1 MKRRINILSL
11 LFIVVCQTVS
21 YAQQKDSLE
30 MQYNYIDSAP
40 QNADVYFKNEYLG
53 KTPLYFIWKDSIFP
67 GQLKVSAE
75 GYTDHIETIHNA
87 GLIKKFYSLVRIG
100 TKKKSDLV
108 IEDKN
113 LHFEEP
119 RKIFPIVI
127 SSLAAIGAGI
137 SAFHFKSLALENR
150 DVYEQ
155 SGDPGALDKKKK
167 YDIISGISLAVF
179 QLGMGA
185 LIYFLLLE

>member
-1 MKRRINILSL
+1 MKRKNKILL
-11 LFIVVCQTVS
+11 LVIAVIFHTVI

-30 MQYNYIDSAP
+30 LPYNYVDSAP
-40 QNADVYFKNEYLG
+40 QNADIYFNNEHLG
-53 KTPLYFIWKDSIFP
+53 KTPLFFVWKDSIFP

-75 GYTDHIETIHNA
+75 GYTTHIETIHSA
-87 GLIKKFYSLVRIG
+87 GLIKRFYNLVKLG
-100 TKKKSDLV
+100 SKKDNDLV
-108 IEDKN
+108 IDGKN
-113 LHFEEP
+113 PHFDEP

-127 SSLAAIGAGI
+127 SSLAAIGAGV

-150 DVYEQ
+150 DIHEQ

>member
-1 MKRRINILSL
+1 MKRKSNILLLVLSL
-11 LFIVVCQTVS
+11 VFQAVVF
-21 YAQQKDSLE
+21 AQQKDSLE
-30 MQYNYIDSAP
+30 VPYNYIDSSP
-40 QNADVYFKNEYLG
+40 QNADVYFNNEHLG
-53 KTPLYFIWKDSIFP
+53 RTPLFFTWKDSIFP
-67 GQLKVSAE
+67 GQLRVTAE
-75 GYTDHIETIHNA
+75 GYTDHVETIHNA

-108 IEDKN
+108 IEGKN

-127 SSLAAIGAGI
+127 SSLAAVGAGI

-150 DVYEQ
+150 DIYDQ